1 MSRQR
6 EGQARPSIESVPS
19 VTPASAPAVAVDRR
33 SSVSAPS
40 APATAFASASAPASG
55 AAGADAPLIEA
66 DRIGV
71 RYVVRHE
78 RANATLRA
86 AMVDVLD
93 PRRWRGAVDRRAG
106 RVHWA
111 VRDVS
116 LALARGEVLGVVGRN
131 GAGKTTLLQVLAGIF
146 VPDEGRLVRRGSVS
160 CLLSL
165 GAGWNGN
172 LSGRENVRLNAAVLG
187 IPRARIVEQLEQ
199 VVAFSDLGTFIDAPV
214 RTYSAGMRARLG
226 FSVALLVDPEVV
238 ILDEILRVGDA
249 SFREK
254 AGSILDR
261 FRADGKSIVLA
272 SHSMDIVRRHCDRVL
287 WLDRGRVRALGAPA
301 EVTAAYLE
309 DAKREQDRLGA
320 AV

>member
-1 MSRQR
+1 MSQR
-6 EGQARPSIESVPS
+6 EGQARSSTDPAPPAVAAVASALAADPRSPA
-19 VTPASAPAVAVDRR
+19 PASAPA
-33 SSVSAPS
+33 
-40 APATAFASASAPASG
+40 SASAAVG
-55 AAGADAPLIEA
+55 DAPLIEA
-66 DRIGV
+66 EEIGV

-78 RANATLRA
+78 RANATLRG

-93 PRRWRGAVDRRAG
+93 PRRWRDAADRRAG
-106 RVHWA
+106 RAHWA
-111 VRDVS
+111 VRGVS
-116 LALARGEVLGVVGRN
+116 LALGRGEVLGVVGRN
-131 GAGKTTLLQVLAGIF
+131 GAGKTTLLQALAGIF
-146 VPDEGRLVRRGSVS
+146 VPDEGRLLRRGSVS

-165 GAGWNGN
+165 GAGWNGH
-172 LSGRENVRLNAAVLG
+172 LTGRENVWLNAAVLG
-187 IPRARIVEQLEQ
+187 IPKARIVDQLEQ
-199 VVAFSDLGTFIDAPV
+199 VVAFSDLGAFIDAPV

-261 FRADGKSIVLA
+261 FRAAGKSIVLA
-272 SHSMDIVRRHCDRVL
+272 SHSMEIVRRHCDRVL
-287 WLDRGRVRALGAPA
+287 WLDRGRVHALGGPL

-320 AV
+320 AL